1 MTLRMPKFVWVWSLL
16 VAGTWSGCSGAKQWA
31 EAPDWVT
38 SRPSLPGYYIGI
50 SSAGKSQYGE
60 DAAATAQQR
69 ALADLSGQ
77 IRVVI
82 ESTSILHTTQFQGV
96 AGQNFSERIKSA
108 STEDLEGYELIGS
121 YENETDHWA
130 YYRLSQATY
139 ERIRQERK
147 RAVLDVAGGYWVAA
161 NEARESGRPAAALD
175 FYVRA
180 LESMEAYWG
189 ELNQWEAPGGNINVD
204 RACLDGITQTLASL
218 KLTTPQREVNLSFAD
233 RYSDRLECTV
243 LFDDAPAAQIP
254 IWSRYNRGTLPKT
267 GTVSTDAAGR
277 CSIDLGQFEPGV
289 RSSELRLELRLSDLV
304 PRLAESPV
312 NMLIKQLP
320 TPSLTV
326 PIFLASPSV
335 YLSTTERIK
344 GTADGGQV
352 LRNAIAQGLS
362 NRGIEWVES
371 RNAADLILVLEADTR
386 EAGSAAGFFTVM
398 LNATAVLKTPEGRP
412 VLQQNLE
419 DVKGVQLN
427 WEAAHAEAYRKAQLE
442 IQGAFLKKLIQALY
456 Q

>member
-1 MTLRMPKFVWVWSLL
+1 MTLRSAAYGWVWALV
-16 VAGTWSGCSGAKQWA
+16 VAGVLSGCAGTNQWA
-31 EAPDWVT
+31 DPPDWVT
-38 SRPSLPGYYIGI
+38 TRPALPGYYIGI
-50 SSAGKSQYGE
+50 SSASKAQHGE
-60 DAAATAQQR
+60 DAAATAQKR

-96 AGQNFSERIKSA
+96 VGQNFSERIQSA
-108 STEDLEGYELIGS
+108 STEDLEGYELVAS
-121 YENETDHWA
+121 YENETDQWA
-130 YYRLSQATY
+130 YYRLNQATY

-147 RAVLDVAGGYWVAA
+147 RAVMDVAGGYWVAA
-161 NEARESGRPAAALD
+161 NEARAGGRPAAALD

-180 LESMEAYWG
+180 LESMEQYWG
-189 ELNQWEAPGGNINVD
+189 ELNQWEAPGGSVNVD

-218 KLTTPQREVNLSFAD
+218 KLTAAQREVNLSFAE
-233 RYSDRLECTV
+233 RYSDRVECTV

-254 IWSRYNRGTLPKT
+254 VWARYNRGTLPKT
-267 GTVSTDAAGR
+267 GTLSTDAAGT
-277 CSIDLGQFEPGV
+277 CSVELGQFEPGV
-289 RSSELRLELRLSDLV
+289 QSSELRLELRLSDLV

-335 YLSTTERIK
+335 FLSTTERVK
-344 GTADGGQV
+344 GKEDGRQV

-362 NRGIEWVES
+362 SRGIDWVES
-371 RNAADLILVLEADTR
+371 RKAADLILELEADTR

-398 LNATAVLKTPEGRP
+398 LNASAVLKTPNGRP

-442 IQGAFLKKLIQALY
+442 IQGVFLNKLIQALY
-456 Q
+456 R